1 MGGRGSSSGLGGK
14 YSEKNI
20 HKRMNQII
28 NASGNDGSY
37 IRRVSLSDWEGYGK
51 KEPI

>member
-1 MGGRGSSSGLGGK
+1 MGGRGGTSGLGGK

-28 NASGNDGSY
+28 NASGNDGTY
-37 IRRVSLSDWEGYGK
+37 IRKVSLSEWENYEK
-51 KEPI
+51 KEHI